1 MHLRMCT
8 WSSGGHGFY
17 DISVNYLC
25 YFCGLLTLFVQ
36 KKVEPQFMACV
47 SRGGLVVPPGV

>member
-8 WSSGGHGFY
+8 WSSGGQGFY

>member
-8 WSSGGHGFY
+8 WSSGGQGFY

-36 KKVEPQFMACV
+36 K
-47 SRGGLVVPPGV
+47 SRTSIYGLRLTRGLVVPPGV